1 MSTQTMR
8 AVQVHHYGGPEQLK
22 LEEKPRP
29 QPQTGEVLVR
39 VYAAGVNPI
48 DWKIRQGLMKD
59 FQPVT
64 FPSIPGIEVAGGVVE
79 VGPGVTDFEVGQA
92 VFGRSANGGG
102 YAEYVA
108 VPVGDLAHKPQIL
121 SF

>member
-48 DWKIRQGLMKD
+48 DWKIGQGLMRE
-59 FQPVT
+59 FRPVT
-64 FPSIPGIEVAGGVVE
+64 FPYTPGIEVAGLVEDSRRTATALEIGRAVFCQIVVE
-79 VGPGVTDFEVGQA
+79 A
-92 VFGRSANGGG
+92 
-102 YAEYVA
+102 
-108 VPVGDLAHKPQIL
+108 
-121 SF
+121 